1 MCLPTA
7 GEVNPSPL
15 SGEHRLTT
23 LLVSDTPRRLVH
35 LHGSRANGTA
45 RIDSDIDL
53 AAWFGVRPAP
63 YAHDLDLPGGV
74 DLLVLDRA
82 PLEMAGRV
90 ALRGRLLHE
99 SDRHERVAW
108 EARTRKIYADELPRI
123 TRAHQ
128 EFLASVASN
137 GRR

>member
-1 MCLPTA
+1 MP
-7 GEVNPSPL
+7 
-15 SGEHRLTT
+15 SGEESAIAATRDAAVAV
-23 LLVSDTPRRLVH
+23 LVEAGAKIVY

-45 RIDSDIDL
+45 RADSDIDL